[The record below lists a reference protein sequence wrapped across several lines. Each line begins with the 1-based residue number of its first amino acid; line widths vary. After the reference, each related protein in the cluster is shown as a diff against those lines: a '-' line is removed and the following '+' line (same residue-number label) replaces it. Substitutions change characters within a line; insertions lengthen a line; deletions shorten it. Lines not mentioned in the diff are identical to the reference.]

1 MAGITGILPECS
13 VANNATIKDSCF
25 QNKVP
30 SDCTA
35 GRVNGRSKA
44 LHHAADAPVSVYSQ
58 AGQQEL
64 LQGERLS
71 TTVKVRESD
80 SWCFP
85 FDHLTTY
92 QPFPCSQE
100 TYQKVSNDTVP
111 AVHKGML
118 PYKVVNNAILPL
130 KIKNRHQTCVTRR
143 VYRTAFSGR
152 SGSCK
157 RASRST
163 IGIVDRSEPPKP
175 PA

>member
-1 MAGITGILPECS
+1 MVDQKRYIMPQMPQCRYIP
-13 VANNATIKDSCF
+13 
-25 QNKVP
+25 
-30 SDCTA
+30 
-35 GRVNGRSKA
+35 
-44 LHHAADAPVSVYSQ
+44 Q

-100 TYQKVSNDTVP
+100 TYQKVSNDTVR

-130 KIKNRHQTCVTRR
+130 KIKTGTRPALRGGYIARPFPGGLAPANVPAAQLSALSTAANRQNRQHDCVNHYR
-143 VYRTAFSGR
+143 V
-152 SGSCK
+152 K
-157 RASRST
+157 QQ
-163 IGIVDRSEPPKP
+163 
-175 PA
+175 